1 MEQAV
6 EVARNDKGGT
16 KRVWKPALVDMFG
29 TYASEGAEKPRASRE
44 RSPVLAACSK
54 RAPRRRTGRS
64 QTGPRAG
71 QAWAAMSSGGPGK
84 EGNIVR
90 CSREGLRW
98 AGRKWPVGWVE
109 TSRGSALGC

>member
-16 KRVWKPALVDMFG
+16 KRVWKPALVDMSG

-44 RSPVLAACSK
+44 RSPVLPACRE
-54 RAPRRRTGRS
+54 RAPRRRTGRN
-64 QTGPRAG
+64 QACLRAG
-71 QAWAAMSSGGPGK
+71 PVWVAMSSGDPGK

-90 CSREGLRW
+90 CGLEGLQW
-98 AGRKWPVGWVE
+98 AGRKMAG
-109 TSRGSALGC
+109 GLG